1 MMHLMTDTV
10 TVFHGPD
17 YGKLTLCAYPTES
30 PFLVVHQAVIPPVR
44 GKARRV
50 SDYWWSMTHKPTGLT
65 LGPQLSLVELA
76 IDRLNSVAGL
86 VDWGRITNGEEI
98 PEPTRRR
105 IRERLYR
112 YGDAN

>member
-1 MMHLMTDTV
+1 MYLMTDTV

-30 PFLVVHQAVIPPVR
+30 PFLVVHQAVIPPVH

-50 SDYWWSMTHKPTGLT
+50 SDYWWAMTHKPTGLT
-65 LGPQLSLVELA
+65 LGPPLAVVELA

-86 VDWGRITNGEEI
+86 ADWERITNGLEV
-98 PEPTRRR
+98 PERTRLK
-105 IRERLYR
+105 IRHLLYR